1 MGGTYNVNLITMYL
15 YICSLGFYECL
26 LVLLMINAVNG
37 HWRISII
44 AYYNLDSLNV
54 PGKYII
60 SLCSVVDTL
69 LTSTFQT
76 WPRKW
81 FLQPQSQSC
90 PWHFVLKYKKPES
103 KSPFTKCP
111 KWSPDTN
118 PPWIFPGKFVFGC
131 YE

>member
-37 HWRISII
+37 YWRISII

-76 WPRKW
+76 
-81 FLQPQSQSC
+81 
-90 PWHFVLKYKKPES
+90 
-103 KSPFTKCP
+103 
-111 KWSPDTN
+111 
-118 PPWIFPGKFVFGC
+118 
-131 YE
+131 